1 MNENNREL
9 EVKIP
14 TQHIAEVEVSAI
26 AAGGK
31 LIRPMTLERNL
42 RFDDSANSLAQTHR
56 VLRLRDNGGEY
67 ILTYKSEKESKNG
80 IADREEIETSVGSFD
95 QVRLILERLGC
106 RVCFVYEK
114 YRAVYRVNGT
124 DVMLDHTPIGD
135 FIEIE
140 GVAEAEIQ
148 STAELIGLD
157 WEARTAHSYR
167 ALFREWKARAGSSAL
182 NMTFGECA

>member
-14 TQHIAEVEVSAI
+14 TQHIDEVEVSAI
-26 AAGGK
+26 AAGGR
-31 LIRPMTLERNL
+31 LIQPMTLERNL
-42 RFDDSANSLAQTHR
+42 RFDDGANSLDQTHR
-56 VLRLRDNGGEY
+56 VLRLRDNGGQY
-67 ILTYKSEKESKNG
+67 ILTYKSANAHKHG
-80 IADREEIETSVGSFD
+80 ISDREEIETSVGSLD
-95 QVRLILERLGC
+95 QARLILEWLGYHI
-106 RVCFVYEK
+106 CFIYEK

-140 GVAEAEIQ
+140 GGGEAEIQ

-157 WEARTAHSYR
+157 WEARTDHSYR
-167 ALFREWKARAGSSAL
+167 ALFREWKERAGSAAL